1 MSLNPRRSAT
11 TFLRQATSRNLRYL
25 LEVTRHA
32 QTRPQ
37 WHASCLLKY
46 RSQIPKRRTIFSTAG
61 PRVRSTIAQFILLVD
76 GETAMKRKLVVPLTL
91 AAAIA
96 CLFFFQ
102 IEMASSQW
110 GSGSWTFKADDPGVR
125 GGAAGAGGQ
134 LAGLSGTQ
142 AAFFAAGAADFAEVE
157 NVPDGLGPRMNLD
170 SCGGCHIQ
178 PALGGTSPFVN
189 PQVAFA
195 GKDGGTD
202 RVPSFIAANGP
213 VREARFVLNPD
224 GTADGGV
231 HALFTITG
239 RTGASGCTLAQP
251 DFATQLANRNVIF
264 RIPTPTFGAG
274 LIEQIPDAAIAA
286 NQSSNTSQKQAL
298 GIRGKPNFHV
308 AGRTIT
314 GMTNNNGNDGTIARF
329 GWKAQNK
336 SLLLFSGEAYNV
348 EMGITNEL
356 FQTEREET
364 ANCQFAT
371 VPNSVTD
378 TTAAAPV
385 NALSD
390 IEKFSFFMRFLAAPA
405 PSPDTPGGAASIANG
420 KTLFSSVGCALCHTP
435 TLRTGNS
442 AVSALRN
449 QPANLFSDV
458 LVHDM
463 GDGLAD
469 GVSQGQAGPREFR
482 TAPLWGLGQ
491 RIFFLHDG
499 RTADLVRAIQQH
511 ASNGSEANGV
521 ISRFNNLREGDKQD

>member
-1 MSLNPRRSAT
+1 
-11 TFLRQATSRNLRYL
+11 
-25 LEVTRHA
+25 V
-32 QTRPQ
+32 
-37 WHASCLLKY
+37 
-46 RSQIPKRRTIFSTAG
+46 
-61 PRVRSTIAQFILLVD
+61 
-76 GETAMKRKLVVPLTL
+76 
-91 AAAIA
+91 
-96 CLFFFQ
+96 
-102 IEMASSQW
+102 
-110 GSGSWTFKADDPGVR
+110 
-125 GGAAGAGGQ
+125 
-134 LAGLSGTQ
+134 
-142 AAFFAAGAADFAEVE
+142 DFAEEE
-157 NVPDGLGPRMNLD
+157 NVGDGLGPRMNLD

-213 VREARFVLNPD
+213 VREARFVKNPD

-231 HALFTITG
+231 HALFTVTG
-239 RTGASGCTLAQP
+239 RSGANGCTLAQP

-286 NQSSNTSQKQAL
+286 NRGSNVSQKQAL
-298 GIRGKPNFHV
+298 GIKGRPNFHV
-308 AGRTIT
+308 VGRTIT

-356 FQTEREET
+356 FQTERDET

-371 VPNSVTD
+371 VPNDVTNTD
-378 TTAAAPV
+378 ATTPTEVV
-385 NALSD
+385 NA
-390 IEKFSFFMRFLAAPA
+390 IEKFAFFMRFLDAPQ
-405 PSPDTPGGAASIANG
+405 PSPDSPGGATSIANG
-420 KTLFSSVGCALCHTP
+420 RQKFSEIGCALCHTLSF
-435 TLRTGNS
+435 TTGNS
-442 AVSALRN
+442 TVAALN
-449 QPANLFSDV
+449 NKPVNLFSD
-458 LVHDM
+458 LLIHDM

-491 RIFFLHDG
+491 RVFFLHDG
-499 RTADLVRAIQQH
+499 RTANLERAIREH
-511 ASNGSEANGV
+511 SSNGSEANGV
-521 ISRFNNLREGDKQD
+521 VSNFNNLSEGRKQDILNFLRSL

>member
-1 MSLNPRRSAT
+1 MRS
-11 TFLRQATSRNLRYL
+11 NLTL
-25 LEVTRHA
+25 LDDEVA
-32 QTRPQ
+32 N
-37 WHASCLLKY
+37 
-46 RSQIPKRRTIFSTAG
+46 
-61 PRVRSTIAQFILLVD
+61 
-76 GETAMKRKLVVPLTL
+76 MKSKLVVPLSL
-91 AAAIA
+91 AASVAA
-96 CLFFFQ
+96 LFFFQ
-102 IEMASSQW
+102 VDFVSSQLSF
-110 GSGSWTFKADDPGVR
+110 GGGTLFRAADPGVR
-125 GGAAGAGGQ
+125 GGGPGAGTP
-134 LAGLSGTQ
+134 LTGLSATQ
-142 AAFFAAGAADFAEVE
+142 NAFFTAGRIDFAEEEGVA
-157 NVPDGLGPRMNLD
+157 DGLGPRMNLD

-202 RVPSFIAANGP
+202 RIPSFIAANGP

-231 HALFTITG
+231 HAVFTIAG
-239 RTGASGCTLAQP
+239 RTGANTCTLAQP
-251 DFATQLANRNVIF
+251 DFATQLASHNVIF

-314 GMTNNNGNDGTIARF
+314 GMANNNGNDGTIARF

-356 FQTEREET
+356 FQTEREEN
-364 ANCQFAT
+364 ASCQFAT
-371 VPNSVTD
+371 VPNNVTNTD
-378 TTAAAPV
+378 ATTATEVISA
-385 NALSD
+385 
-390 IEKFSFFMRFLAAPA
+390 IERFAFFMRFLDAPQ
-405 PSPDTPGGAASIANG
+405 PSPDSPGGATSIANG
-420 KTLFSSVGCALCHTP
+420 SQKFVDIGCALCHTP
-435 TLRTGNS
+435 SFKTGNS
-442 AVSALRN
+442 AVAALN
-449 QPANLFSDV
+449 NKPVNLFSDL

-469 GVSQGQAGPREFR
+469 GVSQGEAGPREFR

-499 RTADLVRAIQQH
+499 RTANLERAIREH

-521 ISRFNNLREGDKQD
+521 ISSFNNLGEGRKQDILNFLRSL